1 MATDLLFLTREIRIY
16 FPYPQ
21 DFPKALLTLS
31 GLADP
36 LVEAAR
42 AEPLL
47 RIAKHRDTAI
57 GVYLLVKESV
67 EQFRITALAVQPEF
81 RGRGLASWLVGHALG
96 VAETKGARE
105 VVCMNHTAVNR
116 LLPRLGF
123 VERAGDWQLEIQP
136 E

>member
-1 MATDLLFLTREIRIY
+1 MTTDLLFLTREIRIY
-16 FPYPQ
+16 YPYPQ
-21 DFPKALLTLS
+21 DFPEALLELA
-31 GLADP
+31 GLPEP
-36 LVEAAR
+36 LIEAAR

-47 RIAKHRDTAI
+47 RIAKHREQAI
-57 GVYLLVKESV
+57 GVYVLVSDDALR
-67 EQFRITALAVQPEF
+67 FRITALAVQAEF

-105 VVCMNHTAVNR
+105 VVCGAHVAVNR

-123 VERAGDWQLEIQP
+123 VELAGDWRLEILP

>member
-1 MATDLLFLTREIRIY
+1 MTTDLLFLTREIRIY
-16 FPYPQ
+16 YPYPQ
-21 DFPKALLTLS
+21 DFPRALLELS
-31 GLADP
+31 GLAEP
-36 LVEAAR
+36 LIEAAR

-47 RIAKHRDTAI
+47 RIAKHHDKAI
-57 GVYLLVKESV
+57 GVYVLVSEGV

-105 VVCMNHTAVNR
+105 VVCKAHTSVNR

-123 VERAGDWQLEIQP
+123 VERGDDWQLEILP

>member
-1 MATDLLFLTREIRIY
+1 MREIRIY
-16 FPYPQ
+16 YPYPQ
-21 DFPKALLTLS
+21 DFPKALLASS
-31 GLADP
+31 GLAESCI
-36 LVEAAR
+36 EAAR
-42 AEPLL
+42 TEPLL

-105 VVCMNHTAVNR
+105 VVCGVHAAVNR

-123 VERAGDWQLEIQP
+123 VERAGDWRLEILP